1 MKTNNSPAVT
11 ALICAAG
18 KGTRAGFSK
27 NKLLVQKQGFPVLFK
42 TVSAFDLEE
51 IDEILIAVNKEDY
64 DEIKALCAPFK
75 RVRLTLGGE
84 TRPQTVYNALKEVK
98 TEIVLVHDGA
108 RPYATKELIH
118 GCIESVK
125 NYGSGICAIP
135 LVDTVAVTDGE
146 HILSV
151 PDRNGL
157 RAVQTPQGFFTK
169 DILSAYKKAAQSGK
183 SYTDESSIY
192 LDHIG
197 SPRFCAGARENIK
210 LTYAEDFSSPAT
222 RVGFGVDTHA
232 FGKPQNLITLCGVNV
247 PSETGLIAHSDGDV
261 AVHAL
266 MDAMLSAAGLRDI
279 GHYFPDTD
287 ERYRGANSM
296 ALLAE
301 VKRLIEK
308 EGYAVKN
315 VSIAIQAEKP
325 RLAKFIDEMKSTL
338 AAALCVNENAVG
350 ITAGTNEKL
359 GYVGEGK
366 GITVYATTLLYDM
379 DNL

>member
-64 DEIKALCAPFK
+64 DEIKALCEPFK

-169 DILSAYKKAAQSGK
+169 DILSAYEKAAQSGK

-210 LTYAEDFSSPAT
+210 LTYAEDFSSPNT

-232 FGKPQNLITLCGVNV
+232 FGKQQNFITLCGVNV

-287 ERYRGANSM
+287 ERYRGANSIS
-296 ALLAE
+296 LLAE

>member
-75 RVRLTLGGE
+75 RIRLTLGGE

-98 TEIVLVHDGA
+98 TEIVLIHDGA

-169 DILSAYKKAAQSGK
+169 DILSAYEKAAQSSK

-210 LTYAEDFSSPAT
+210 LTYAEDFSSPNT

-232 FGKPQNLITLCGVNV
+232 FGKQQNFITLCGVNV

-279 GHYFPDTD
+279 GYYFPDSD
-287 ERYRGANSM
+287 ERYKGANSM

-301 VKRLIEK
+301 IKRLIEK

-325 RLAKFIDEMKSTL
+325 RLAKFIDEMKRTL

>member
-108 RPYATKELIH
+108 RPYATKELIL

-135 LVDTVAVTDGE
+135 LVDTIAVTDGE

-169 DILSAYKKAAQSGK
+169 DILFAYEKAAQSSK

-210 LTYAEDFSSPAT
+210 LTYAEDFSSPNT

-232 FGKPQNLITLCGVNV
+232 FGKQQNFITLCGVNV

-279 GHYFPDTD
+279 GHYFPDSD
-287 ERYRGANSM
+287 ERYKGANSM

-366 GITVYATTLLYDM
+366 GVTVYATTLLYDM